1 MKKILESVGEIRLD
15 VGEHRI
21 CLEDVLC
28 FLTGRDVY
36 DHVAQRFK
44 TLASTHGLKALGNAL
59 ARTPGHMF
67 RGVGG
72 SRSKS
77 MTYINKPSEFTKI
90 VVELVR
96 HYYSTRLNKG
106 RKQGQVATL
115 WPKVVDFHLNLGR
128 TWPELWD
135 AAHCGACGEAPL
147 LADAGL
153 QYPELAPLLAALLVS
168 SSKVRRSGL
177 TLQLPQAHA
186 TLPRNDL
193 ST

>member
-1 MKKILESVGEIRLD
+1 
-15 VGEHRI
+15 
-21 CLEDVLC
+21 
-28 FLTGRDVY
+28 
-36 DHVAQRFK
+36 
-44 TLASTHGLKALGNAL
+44 
-59 ARTPGHMF
+59 
-67 RGVGG
+67 
-72 SRSKS
+72 
-77 MTYINKPSEFTKI
+77 MTYISKPSEFTKI

-106 RKQGQVATL
+106 RNQGQVATL

-168 SSKVRRSGL
+168 SSKLRRSGL

>member
-77 MTYINKPSEFTKI
+77 MTYISKPSEFTKI

-106 RKQGQVATL
+106 RNQGQVATL

-147 LADAGL
+147 LADAGGVAIPRACSVACRTL
-153 QYPELAPLLAALLVS
+153 SLLFQVKTFGAYF
-168 SSKVRRSGL
+168 
-177 TLQLPQAHA
+177 A
-186 TLPRNDL
+186 TAT
-193 ST
+193 STRDST